1 MHPPTSLL
9 HRHGWR
15 VLLLL
20 LLALGVWSARYSL
33 VCLFTHCYAGDISP
47 DGSRIVLYD
56 YMYLDRGHSVQARI
70 ADVKTLKTQAD
81 ISGYQCDRPRWRWA
95 PDSQSILGA
104 VRIDEESSTLMQIDV
119 SGTPKVI
126 RQEPMSESIKFADIR
141 EDGSL
146 SLIHI

>member
-1 MHPPTSLL
+1 MYPPTSLL

-33 VCLFTHCYAGDISP
+33 ICLFTHCYAGAVSP
-47 DGSRIVLYD
+47 DGNRIVLYD
-56 YMYLDRGHSVQARI
+56 YMYLMDGHSVRPRI
-70 ADVKTLKTQAD
+70 ADVKTFETRKD
-81 ISGYQCDRPRWRWA
+81 ISGFQSGIPRWTWA

-104 VRIDEESSTLMQIDV
+104 VRIDEENSALMQIDV

-126 RQEPMSESIKFADIR
+126 RREPMSESIKFCLLYTSDAAD
-141 EDGSL
+141 E
-146 SLIHI
+146 